1 MSFVV
6 DQQLEI
12 DAPLQTVWNVL
23 TDLPRYPEWNPF
35 CVGCESSLKPG
46 DPIVLRVK
54 LGARAQRQVEWM
66 TEFLPPQRFAYR
78 MKPVPLGALS
88 SCRSHALESLGPE
101 RTRYRSHFELQG
113 WLMPLVRGLLGA
125 KIESGLAG
133 MTQGIRRRSETLWQH
148 ARP

>member
-1 MSFVV
+1 M
-6 DQQLEI
+6 L
-12 DAPLQTVWNVL
+12 
-23 TDLPRYPEWNPF
+23 
-35 CVGCESSLKPG
+35 
-46 DPIVLRVK
+46 
-54 LGARAQRQVEWM
+54 
-66 TEFLPPQRFAYR
+66 
-78 MKPVPLGALS
+78 
-88 SCRSHALESLGPE
+88 PE